1 MINGNT
7 NKKFKSKYAAI
18 SSKTFLAIL
27 LIVVIV
33 TSPISATNLSFID
46 GSYAEQQ
53 QQQQLQEHQ
62 QHQSQILQQDNSNS
76 LKVQNEKMKEDD
88 KKGVFHTLTSI
99 PSSSSS
105 SSSSKEDKT
114 SSLSSSTNNT
124 TSNNAM
130 HKIEMVVVTLPTG
143 QPAYK
148 MISHVKSNGPSS
160 SDVTSSNNNIDLT
173 PKYSKLA
180 TIPGPTLVFNEGDYV
195 KVNIKDKDGNL
206 ITSEEFPASQP
217 GTFLYVDD
225 SKAGE
230 NGLFGA
236 VIVNPKNNVTT
247 GLIKGEIQELPIN
260 KIDKDVLLFM
270 VGSTF

>member
-53 QQQQLQEHQ
+53 QEQQ

-148 MISHVKSNGPSS
+148 MISHVKSNIPSS
-160 SDVTSSNNNIDLT
+160 SDVTSSNNNNIDLT
-173 PKYSKLA
+173 AKYSKLA
-180 TIPGPTLVFNEGDYV
+180 TIPGPTLVVSEGD
-195 KVNIKDKDGNL
+195 
-206 ITSEEFPASQP
+206 
-217 GTFLYVDD
+217 
-225 SKAGE
+225 
-230 NGLFGA
+230 
-236 VIVNPKNNVTT
+236 
-247 GLIKGEIQELPIN
+247 
-260 KIDKDVLLFM
+260 
-270 VGSTF
+270 